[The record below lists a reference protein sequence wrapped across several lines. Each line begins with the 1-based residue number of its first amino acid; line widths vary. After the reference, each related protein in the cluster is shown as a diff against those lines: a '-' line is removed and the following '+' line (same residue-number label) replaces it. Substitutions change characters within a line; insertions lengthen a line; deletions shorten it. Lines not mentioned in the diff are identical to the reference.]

1 MDIKANVNLFNRP
14 EGNLRGIASIS
25 INDDFIVKN
34 IKVVEGEKG
43 LFVAMPSQKV
53 GNEYKDV
60 CFAKSAELREQIN
73 SAVLKAYEQTLTQAK
88 EQKNDAEGTKKGQK
102 KGRTGAERSRA
113 EVEQAEADE
122 DLQEGQDEQTEAG
135 PVMSM

>member
-1 MDIKANVNLFNRP
+1 MDIKANVNLFNKP
-14 EGNLRGIASIS
+14 DGNLRGIASIS

-43 LFVAMPSQKV
+43 LFVAMSFQKI

-60 CFAKSAELREQIN
+60 CFAKSSELREQIN
-73 SAVLKAYEQTLTQAK
+73 NAVLEAYGQLVTQAK
-88 EQKNDAEGTKKGQK
+88 EQKNNAGEAKKGQK

>member
-1 MDIKANVNLFNRP
+1 M
-14 EGNLRGIASIS
+14 
-25 INDDFIVKN
+25 
-34 IKVVEGEKG
+34 VEGEKG

-73 SAVLKAYEQTLTQAK
+73 SSVLEAYEQTLTQAK
-88 EQKNDAEGTKKGQK
+88 EQKNNAGEAKKGQK
-102 KGRTGAERSRA
+102 KGRTVKTRSDI
-113 EVEQAEADE
+113 EQAEADE